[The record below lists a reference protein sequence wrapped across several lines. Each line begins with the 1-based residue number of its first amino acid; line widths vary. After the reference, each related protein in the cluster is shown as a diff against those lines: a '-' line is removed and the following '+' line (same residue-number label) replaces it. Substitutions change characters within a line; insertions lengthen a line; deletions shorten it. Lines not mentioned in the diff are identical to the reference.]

1 MTGQD
6 DGQGVDGRWGR
17 AAVATAV
24 VVAAVFAGQF
34 LWTAVRPPAPPSD
47 GMRLWQAT
55 ELIVPFGVSLV
66 LLVLWLRLRE
76 SRGLSDLG
84 VPVRR
89 RARAVL
95 GAGLL
100 ALLVLAVA
108 SVAGALAA
116 GDDGGGGGGPTPE
129 GATALPGVLA
139 VVLVLAAT
147 ALQSSTEEL
156 LFRGY
161 LLGAVRTGFG
171 SGAAVAFSSVVFG
184 LCHSFN
190 SGATVVYVA
199 TTVALGALLGVI
211 SLGRGGLWA
220 ACSFHTVWDVV
231 QNIQADPTAPARD
244 TGSTA
249 VDVAVLF
256 AIVCCVVVAVWLR
269 RRRPAPQRP
278 QVAR

>member
-1 MTGQD
+1 MTGQH
-6 DGQGVDGRWGR
+6 DGQGVDGRWR
-17 AAVATAV
+17 RVAVATAV

-34 LWTAVRPPAPPSD
+34 LWTAVHPPAPPSD

-55 ELIVPFGVSLV
+55 ELIVPFGVSLA

-76 SRGLSDLG
+76 SRRLSDLG

-89 RARAVL
+89 RVRAVL

-108 SVAGALAA
+108 SVAGVLAA
-116 GDDGGGGGGPTPE
+116 GDDGGGPTPE
-129 GATALPGVLA
+129 GATAHPGVLA

-190 SGATVVYVA
+190 SAATVVYVA

-220 ACSFHTVWDVV
+220 ACSFHTVWNVV

-278 QVAR
+278 KVAR

>member
-1 MTGQD
+1 MTGENRTRAGD
-6 DGQGVDGRWGR
+6 SRWGR
-17 AAVATAV
+17 AAVATVV

-34 LWTAVRPPAPPSD
+34 LWVAVRPPAPPSD

-55 ELIVPFGVSLV
+55 ELVVPFGVSLV
-66 LLVLWLRLRE
+66 LLVLWLRLWE
-76 SRGLSDLG
+76 SRGPSGLG

-89 RARAVL
+89 PVRAVL

-108 SVAGALAA
+108 AVAGALVA
-116 GDDGGGGGGPTPE
+116 GDDGGGDGQAPD
-129 GATALPGVLA
+129 GATAIPGVFAL
-139 VVLVLAAT
+139 VLVLAAT
-147 ALQSSTEEL
+147 AVQASTEEL

-161 LLGAVRTGFG
+161 LLGTVRTGFG
-171 SGAAVAFSSVVFG
+171 SGVAVAFSSVVFG

-220 ACSFHTVWDVV
+220 ACSFHTVWNAV
-231 QNIQADPTAPARD
+231 QNLQADPAAPARD
-244 TGSTA
+244 SGTTA
-249 VDVAVLF
+249 VDVAVLL

-269 RRRPAPQRP
+269 RRRPVPDRTR
-278 QVAR
+278 VAR